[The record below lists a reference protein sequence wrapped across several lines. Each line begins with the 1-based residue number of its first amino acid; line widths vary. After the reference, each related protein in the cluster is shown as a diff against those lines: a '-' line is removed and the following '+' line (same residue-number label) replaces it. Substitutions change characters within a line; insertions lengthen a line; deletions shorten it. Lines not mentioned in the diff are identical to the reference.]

1 MDLLAPAWT
10 AFKSTPPAPLRPAT
24 LRTRLLNVRAVDD
37 YDRRYLPTT
46 QEQGNVNLDLN
57 RRHAI
62 GALAAAAFA
71 ASGTSLVLAQTTYPN
86 KPIRLVVPYPPGGP
100 LDTAARALAD
110 RSKEALGVIVVENR
124 PGAGG
129 NLGVDQVAKSPPDGY
144 SLVIGAVATHAV
156 NPWLFS
162 KLPYDPIKDFA
173 PITLIAHVPNVLV
186 MTPERGDLLGIRS
199 ARDLID
205 YARKNPGR
213 LNYASGGNGS
223 AGHMAGELMK
233 SQAKISALHI
243 PYAGAAP
250 AQLGLLAG
258 QTDFMFDNLAS
269 ATTQIKAGKLRAL
282 AVTTSQ
288 RASSMPDIPTMV
300 DAGLPGFDV
309 STWFGVFAPAGTPAP
324 IVSRLNSA
332 MTAALR
338 SSEMRE
344 RLARMGAE
352 PAPGTPEQFSE
363 LLRRELAKYQQVVKF
378 SGARVD

>member
-1 MDLLAPAWT
+1 M
-10 AFKSTPPAPLRPAT
+10 
-24 LRTRLLNVRAVDD
+24 
-37 YDRRYLPTT
+37 
-46 QEQGNVNLDLN
+46 NLDLN

-162 KLPYDPIKDFA
+162 RLPYDPIKDFA

-186 MTPERGDLLGIRS
+186 MTPERADLLGIRS

-233 SQAKISALHI
+233 SQARISTLHI

-288 RASSMPDIPTMV
+288 RAISMPDVPTMA

-309 STWFGVFAPAGTPAP
+309 STWFGLFAPAGTPAP
-324 IVSRLNSA
+324 IVARLNSA

>member
-1 MDLLAPAWT
+1 M
-10 AFKSTPPAPLRPAT
+10 
-24 LRTRLLNVRAVDD
+24 
-37 YDRRYLPTT
+37 
-46 QEQGNVNLDLN
+46 N
-57 RRHAI
+57 RRNAI
-62 GALAAAAFA
+62 GTLTAVGLI
-71 ASGTSLVLAQTTYPN
+71 ASGASKVLAQPLGPSAYPN

-110 RSKEALGVIVVENR
+110 RVKESLGVIIVDNR

-162 KLPYDPIKDFA
+162 KLPYDPIKDFT

-186 MTPERGDLLGIRS
+186 MTPERADQLGVRS

-205 YARKNPGR
+205 YARKNPAR

-233 SQAKISALHI
+233 SQAKISTVHI

-282 AVTTSQ
+282 AVTTLQ
-288 RASSMPDIPTMV
+288 RASSMSEVPTMA

-324 IVSRLNSA
+324 IVARLNNA

-338 SSEMRE
+338 SAEMRE

-352 PAPGTPEQFSE
+352 PAPGTPEQFAE
-363 LLRRELAKYQQVVKF
+363 LLRQELAKYQQVVKF

>member
-1 MDLLAPAWT
+1 ML
-10 AFKSTPPAPLRPAT
+10 
-24 LRTRLLNVRAVDD
+24 
-37 YDRRYLPTT
+37 
-46 QEQGNVNLDLN
+46 GM
-57 RRHAI
+57 
-62 GALAAAAFA
+62 
-71 ASGTSLVLAQTTYPN
+71 LAQTTYPN

-186 MTPERGDLLGIRS
+186 MTPERADQLGIRS

-233 SQAKISALHI
+233 SQAKNLGAAHSVRGCG
-243 PYAGAAP
+243 AGAAR
-250 AQLGLLAG
+250 LAG
-258 QTDFMFDNLAS
+258 GSDRFHVRQSGVGNRADQSRQAARTRGHHFAACELDARRPDN
-269 ATTQIKAGKLRAL
+269 GGRRAC
-282 AVTTSQ
+282 
-288 RASSMPDIPTMV
+288 RASTSP
-300 DAGLPGFDV
+300 PG
-309 STWFGVFAPAGTPAP
+309 SACSHQPA
-324 IVSRLNSA
+324 RQR
-332 MTAALR
+332 R
-338 SSEMRE
+338 SSH
-344 RLARMGAE
+344 
-352 PAPGTPEQFSE
+352 
-363 LLRRELAKYQQVVKF
+363 V
-378 SGARVD
+378 

>member
-1 MDLLAPAWT
+1 MN
-10 AFKSTPPAPLRPAT
+10 RQAT
-24 LRTRLLNVRAVDD
+24 
-37 YDRRYLPTT
+37 
-46 QEQGNVNLDLN
+46 N
-57 RRHAI
+57 RRQVI
-62 GALAAAAFA
+62 RALVVAFSA
-71 ASGTSLVLAQTTYPN
+71 ASVARLAGAQSAYPN

-110 RSKEALGVIVVENR
+110 RVREPLGVIIVENR

-129 NLGVDQVAKSPPDGY
+129 NLGVDQVAKSAPDGY

-162 KLPYDPIKDFA
+162 KLPYDPIKDFT

-186 MTPERGDLLGIRS
+186 MTPERAEQLNVRS
-199 ARDLID
+199 ARDLIEH
-205 YARKNPGR
+205 ARKNPAR

-233 SQAKISALHI
+233 SQAKISAVHI

-282 AVTTSQ
+282 AVTTAQ
-288 RASSMPDIPTMV
+288 RTSALPDVPTMAE
-300 DAGLPGFDV
+300 AGLAGFDV
-309 STWFGVFAPAGTPAP
+309 STWFGVFGPAGIPAP
-324 IVSRLNSA
+324 IVARLNSA
-332 MTAALR
+332 MTTALG
-338 SSEMRE
+338 SPEMRD

-352 PAPGTPEQFSE
+352 PAPGTPEQFAQ
-363 LLRRELAKYQQVVKF
+363 LLRTELAKYEKVVKF